1 MSVADE
7 ASQEG
12 ERALARAAAVERTSP
27 EEALALIEHA
37 LQIAGD
43 RSFRARALIL
53 RARAHYFARDLA
65 AATEAASEALTISES
80 LGDVDGVVRARAALG
95 AVFSALGHDEAALE
109 QLDEGARLAL
119 HAGVS
124 LEARVR
130 VLAQRASALRDAGRL
145 EQAIAAHA
153 RTLPLARDLARPLTI
168 STLLL
173 NQAATAT
180 RAGDLDLA
188 TRTLEE
194 ARATIDHHALDGLR
208 DWLAA
213 LDAALALARGDFARA
228 RRRAEDGMHAGGD
241 GDARVNSVRTWA
253 QAVYRDPSAEADRDR
268 ARKMLGEL
276 VDQARE
282 RGWLGDLPAICL
294 DLADL
299 CERSGDLEGSVR
311 WHREAWK
318 ARDLAEESGRE
329 RRLEAERLR
338 IEMAR
343 LAIEAEQHRLQS
355 EMLAEKN
362 ARLATLSED
371 RARLLAMV
379 AHDLRSPLTA
389 IYMCIEDQQRA
400 KPEGHAARILKT
412 ISLAT
417 ERMKTLIDET
427 LSTDSIRRGQVSPS
441 FHPVDAVDLVRRCLA
456 GLSPLAERKRIGVRL
471 DAPESL
477 SVTTDAP
484 ALSRVVENLVTN
496 ALKFTPEHKSVRA
509 IVRHEDSSVVI
520 EVEDEGPGFPVDAAA
535 RDQLFELGSKGAAR
549 PTADEPSTG
558 IGLSVVRDLVAAL
571 GGSVA
576 LGNREGGG
584 ARVTITLPG

>member
-1 MSVADE
+1 MTVSDE
-7 ASQEG
+7 ARREG
-12 ERALARAAAVERTSP
+12 ELALARAAAIERTSP
-27 EEALALIEHA
+27 EESLALIERA
-37 LQIAGD
+37 LQIASTP
-43 RSFRARALIL
+43 RIRAHALIL

-65 AATEAASEALTISES
+65 AASEAAGEALTISES
-80 LGDVDGVVRARAALG
+80 LDDVDGVVRARAALG

-119 HAGVS
+119 HAGVT

-145 EQAIAAHA
+145 EQAIAAHEQ
-153 RTLPLARDLARPLTI
+153 TLPLARDLARPLTI

-188 TRTLEE
+188 ARALAE
-194 ARATIDHHALDGLR
+194 ARTTIDHHALDGLR

-213 LDAALALARGDFARA
+213 LDAALALAEGDFARA
-228 RRRAEDGMHAGGD
+228 RERASEGMHEGGD
-241 GDARVNSVRTWA
+241 GDARVNAVRTWA
-253 QAVYRDPSAEADRDR
+253 QAVYRDPSAEADRER
-268 ARKMLGEL
+268 AKQVLGEL

-282 RGWLGDLPAICL
+282 RGWLGDLPTICL

-299 CERSGDLEGSVR
+299 CERSGDLEGCVR
-311 WHREAWK
+311 WQREAWK
-318 ARDLAEESGRE
+318 ARDLAEHSGRA

-343 LAIEAEQHRLQS
+343 LAIEAEQHRLRS
-355 EMLAEKN
+355 EILAEKN

-400 KPEGHAARILKT
+400 KPEGRAATILKT

-417 ERMKTLIDET
+417 ERMKTLIDQT

-441 FHPVDAVDLVRRCLA
+441 FHPVDVVDLVRRCLA
-456 GLSPLAERKRIGVRL
+456 GLSPLAERKHIDVRL

-509 IVRHEDSSVVI
+509 IVRREDSFALLEI
-520 EVEDEGPGFPVDAAA
+520 EDEGPGFQGDSREALF
-535 RDQLFELGSKGAAR
+535 QLGAKGPAR

-558 IGLSVVRDLVAAL
+558 IGLAVVRDLVAAL

-576 LGNREGGG
+576 LGNREGSG
-584 ARVTITLPG
+584 ARVTIKLPC